1 MLSVIRRRLTY
12 ANVAVSLALVF
23 AMSGGAYAAGRYVIT
38 STRQISPKVLKALK
52 GANGK
57 AGASGVQGPAGPA
70 GPTGLQGAAGARGEN
85 GAAGK
90 EGPPGKNGENGK
102 NGTTSFTETLP
113 PGKTLRGEWNLS
125 ENVSAPSKFVIS
137 SVSFGIPLASVPTA
151 VYVRAHEAA
160 PEGCIGNSKEPGAE
174 PGHLCVFADN
184 EENTET
190 EAFPSIKDPA
200 ICPLGKS
207 TVAECL
213 FGAEGRGA
221 EPSGF
226 GIETLSHE
234 AGYVDLSGTWVVTA
248 AEE

>member
-1 MLSVIRRRLTY
+1 MPL
-12 ANVAVSLALVF
+12 
-23 AMSGGAYAAGRYVIT
+23 GRYVIT
-38 STRQISPKVLKALK
+38 STRQMSPKVLKALK
-52 GANGK
+52 GAK
-57 AGASGVQGPAGPA
+57 RQGGRERRAGPGRPRGA
-70 GPTGLQGAAGARGEN
+70 HGPSGRCWRQGRKRRCGQRR
-85 GAAGK
+85 
-90 EGPPGKNGENGK
+90 PPQEKAQDREERHDQL
-102 NGTTSFTETLP
+102 FTETLP